1 MQAGA
6 DMNPIKTVP
15 LDPADISDEVFLA
28 QMQRLHPENPDILRR
43 LAAVRLKL
51 GRTDAALEA
60 AQRAVSLAPGDGQ
73 ALLIL
78 AMVMGGMGRTDEARE
93 HVSQAVRLA
102 PDLGAAWQGLGE
114 LEAKRPDRL
123 AQAVDAFRQASR
135 LLPTDS
141 RPLASLAAALMGLG
155 RHDDAIAAYRSAI
168 ALGRDPNPAD
178 LLNNM
183 GVALERLG
191 RRDEAVAVL
200 RSATLVRPDAAAIH
214 DNLGNAL
221 LSVGD
226 ARGAEASH
234 RRALAAGAS
243 GAETWSNLGNAL
255 HRQGRLAEADSAYRR
270 AIQAVPNGAKFHTN
284 LALNLLLE
292 GRFAEGW
299 REYEWRWREHPNL
312 PPYLIDRLWD
322 GGPLPSSLP
331 GGGTLLL
338 QAEQG
343 YGDTIQFVRYIPLI
357 KQRGVT
363 RVILACQPEL
373 VRLMESAPGLD
384 AAIPETG
391 PLPVFDRALTLMS
404 LAGLFR
410 AGEDAVPAEVP
421 YLRVPERA
429 GISLPEGEG
438 GLKVA
443 IAWAGRPTHGD
454 DWNRSIPA
462 RILEPLWDIPG
473 VTFYSLQRGAIAE
486 RLGRPPA
493 HKVLEAADRCADFA
507 DTAAVVAA
515 MDLIISVDT
524 AVVHMAGALGK
535 PVWLMLPPVPD
546 FRWLMQGRN
555 TVWYPSLRLF
565 RRAFDAGW
573 EPVIAE
579 IAGLLK
585 VFAQEGT
592 PPGT

>member
-1 MQAGA
+1 MP
-6 DMNPIKTVP
+6 PIKTTP
-15 LDPADISDEVFLA
+15 FDPADISDEEFLA
-28 QMQRLHPENPDILRR
+28 EMQRLHPDSPHILRR
-43 LAAVRLKL
+43 LSAVRLKL
-51 GRTDAALEA
+51 GQAEPALDAAR
-60 AQRAVSLAPGDGQ
+60 RAVAQAPTDGA
-73 ALLIL
+73 ALLAL
-78 AMVMGGMGRTDEARE
+78 AMALRATGRIDEARE
-93 HVSQAVRLA
+93 QLNQAVRAA
-102 PDLGAAWQGLGE
+102 PDLAAAWQALGE
-114 LEAKRPDRL
+114 VEAMRPDRL
-123 AQAVDAFRQASR
+123 VQAVEAYRQASR
-135 LLPTDS
+135 LWPSDS
-141 RPLASLAAALMGLG
+141 RPLAAMAAALMGLG
-155 RHDDAIAAYRSAI
+155 RHDEAITAYRGAIAVS
-168 ALGRDPNPAD
+168 RDPNPAD

-191 RRDEAVAVL
+191 RRDEAVGVL
-200 RSATLVRPDAAAIH
+200 RSASLIRPDAAAVH

-221 LSVGD
+221 LSTGD

-234 RRALAAGAS
+234 RRALAAGAN

-255 HRQGRLAEADSAYRR
+255 HRQGRLDEADSAYRR
-270 AIQAVPNGAKFHTN
+270 AIQGAPNGAKFHTN
-284 LALNLLLE
+284 LALNLLLA
-292 GRFAEGW
+292 GRYAEGW

-312 PPYLIDRLWD
+312 PSYLIDRLWD
-322 GGPLPSSLP
+322 GGPLPPSLP

-384 AAIPETG
+384 AVVPETG
-391 PLPVFDRALTLMS
+391 ALPMFDRALTLMS
-404 LAGLFR
+404 LAGLFQ
-410 AGEDAVPAEVP
+410 AGDAPIPADIP
-421 YLRVPERA
+421 YLRVPEGA
-429 GISLPEGEG
+429 GIALPKGEG
-438 GLKVA
+438 RLKVA

-462 RILEPLWDIPG
+462 RLLEPLWDLPDI
-473 VTFYSLQRGAIAE
+473 TFYSLQRGAIAE

-493 HKVLEAADRCADFA
+493 HKVLDAADRCADFA

-546 FRWLMQGRN
+546 FRWLMQGGQSP
-555 TVWYPSLRLF
+555 WYPSLRLL
-565 RRAFDAGW
+565 RRGFDCGW

-579 IAGLLK
+579 VANGLLEFSK
-585 VFAQEGT
+585 KHQSDNT
-592 PPGT
+592 

>member
-1 MQAGA
+1 MMPPNKLVPVDQA
-6 DMNPIKTVP
+6 V
-15 LDPADISDEVFLA
+15 ISDEVFLA
-28 QMQRLHPENPDILRR
+28 GMRGLHPDNTDILRR

-51 GRTDAALEA
+51 GRVDAALEA
-60 AQRAVSLAPGDGQ
+60 AQRAVSLAPADAE
-73 ALLIL
+73 ALVVL
-78 AMVMGGMGRTDEARE
+78 AMALRAKGQIDEARD
-93 HVSQAVRLA
+93 HLSRAAGLA
-102 PDLGAAWQGLGE
+102 PDLAAAWLGLGE
-114 LEAKRPDRL
+114 VEAVRPDRL
-123 AQAVDAFRQASR
+123 SQAADAFRQACR
-135 LLPTDS
+135 LSPTEA
-141 RPLASLAAALMGLG
+141 RPLAALAAALMGLG

-168 ALGRDPNPAD
+168 ALCRDPNPAD

-200 RSATLVRPDAAAIH
+200 RSASLVRPDAAAIH

-221 LSVGD
+221 LSTGD
-226 ARGAEASH
+226 SRGAEASH

-243 GAETWSNLGNAL
+243 GSETWSNLGNAL
-255 HRQGRLAEADSAYRR
+255 HRQGRLDEADAAYRR
-270 AIQAVPNGAKFHTN
+270 AIQGSPNGAKFHTN
-284 LALNLLLE
+284 LALNLLLA
-292 GRFAEGW
+292 GRYAEGW

-322 GGPLPSSLP
+322 GGALPPTLP

-343 YGDTIQFVRYIPLI
+343 YGDTIQFVRYVPLI

-384 AAIPETG
+384 AVVPETG
-391 PLPVFDRALTLMS
+391 ALPMFDRALTLMS

-410 AGEDAVPAEVP
+410 AGDAPIPADIP
-421 YLRVPERA
+421 YLRVPKGA
-429 GISLPEGEG
+429 GVALPKGEG
-438 GLKVA
+438 RLKVA

-462 RILEPLWDIPG
+462 RLLEPLWEIPDI
-473 VTFYSLQRGAIAE
+473 TFYSLQRGAIAE
-486 RLGRPPA
+486 RLGRPPINT
-493 HKVLEAADRCADFA
+493 VLDAADRCADFA

-546 FRWLMQGRN
+546 FRWLMQGEQSP
-555 TVWYPSLRLF
+555 WYPSLHLL
-565 RRAFDAGW
+565 RRGFDGGW
-573 EPVIAE
+573 ECVIAE
-579 IAGLLK
+579 VAAMLREFSKKHLSDN
-585 VFAQEGT
+585 T
-592 PPGT
+592 